1 MKKEKKQQN
10 QKNEPQ
16 SKGLTKKQ
24 RGRIYTAA
32 FLALILIFFIVNNS
46 SKEPERGP
54 YPPHYK
60 PEAAGQTAKL
70 LKLSDYRGK
79 VVVIDFWATWCPPCR
94 RGIPDLIKLKK
105 KYGDKNFEII
115 GISLDKISRG
125 GKTAKDVVPF
135 IKEYGINYPIVWG
148 TLETT
153 KLFGGVRAIPTTF
166 FIDKNGKIRDKIEGL
181 ASITTLENKIE
192 NLLKE
197 KNLSSSTEGAL
208 DFTLPLVK

>member
-1 MKKEKKQQN
+1 MKEKKSRNKSDEKKEQ
-10 QKNEPQ
+10 
-16 SKGLTKKQ
+16 GLTKKQ

-32 FLALILIFFIVNNS
+32 FLILVAIFFIVNNMG
-46 SKEPERGP
+46 KEPERGP

-60 PEAAGQTAKL
+60 PEKASQTVDL

-79 VVVIDFWATWCPPCR
+79 VVVLDFWATWCPPCR
-94 RGIPDLIKLKK
+94 KGIPDLIELKK
-105 KYGDKNFEII
+105 KYANKNFEVI

-148 TLETT
+148 DMNTIQT
-153 KLFGGVRAIPTTF
+153 FGGVRAIPTTF

-181 ASITTLENKIE
+181 ADIRTLESKIDE
-192 NLLKE
+192 LLAEE
-197 KNLSSSTEGAL
+197 KLTSSSEGAV
-208 DFTLPLVK
+208 DFALPKVK